1 MPKPSVHVV
10 DAIFFRA
17 IGLGLLYN
25 EARLTDNAQ
34 WELIVAAICMFLMP
48 DFIRGK
54 DSLPS
59 KVVARVLQNGKS
71 NDQE

>member
-1 MPKPSVHVV
+1 MDKWGHFA
-10 DAIFFRA
+10 DAILFRVIGIA
-17 IGLGLLYN
+17 ILYN
-25 EARLTDNAQ
+25 ETRLTDNAQ

-59 KVVARVLQNGKS
+59 KVVARVLKGKQ
-71 NDQE
+71 DEQE

>member
-1 MPKPSVHVV
+1 MNKWNHII
-10 DAIFFRA
+10 DTLFFRA
-17 IGLGLLYN
+17 LGLGILYN

-34 WELIVAAICMFLMP
+34 WELIVASICMFLMP

-59 KVVARVLQNGKS
+59 RVVARILKGKS
-71 NDQE
+71 DDQA